1 MTVYGNFALLYDEL
15 MKDAPYDKWVK
26 FTKEI
31 IEGRDIKS
39 IVDLGCGTGEI
50 TIRLA
55 DRGRQLY
62 GVDLSAEMLAIA
74 EQKRVP
80 SGSNITWIKQDIRSL
95 QGFSDIDLCI
105 SYCDVINYIVSKSDI
120 EKVFTN
126 VYESLSRDGLFIFD
140 VHSMT
145 HVKQNMINKTFT
157 YTDDDLAYIWH
168 CSQGESAGE
177 MYHDMTFF
185 YKELPESDYFYRIE
199 ESHYQRTYP
208 VETYVEM
215 LKSAHFHNIS
225 VFGDFLTKNEFYEQN
240 SERIFIIAR
249 R

>member
-26 FTKEI
+26 LTKKI
-31 IEGRDIKS
+31 IEGRDISS

-55 DRGRQLY
+55 EQGRQLY

-74 EQKRVP
+74 EQKKVP
-80 SGSNITWIKQDIRSL
+80 NGADITWIKQDIRSL

-105 SYCDVINYIVSKSDI
+105 SYCDVMNYIVSKSDV
-120 EKVFTN
+120 EKVFNN
-126 VYESLSRDGLFIFD
+126 VYESLSEDGLFIFD
-140 VHSMT
+140 VHSMN
-145 HVKQNMINKTFT
+145 HAKQNMTNETFT
-157 YTDDDLAYIWH
+157 YTDDDLAYIWY
-168 CSQGESAGE
+168 CSPGESVGE
-177 MYHDMTFF
+177 LYHDMTFF
-185 YKELPESDYFYRIE
+185 YKENSESSHFHRIE
-199 ESHYQRTYP
+199 ESHHQRTYP
-208 VETYVEM
+208 VEMYVEL
-215 LKSAHFHNIS
+215 LKSVQFRDIC
-225 VFGDFLTKNEFYEQN
+225 VFGDFLMKNEFCEKN